1 MSTFTGFIPE
11 LPGIAIDCFEDA
23 QRSKSSM
30 FFLSHCHADHMRGL
44 ERNAPLPGA
53 LHLSPISGVF
63 IKHRYPQHADV
74 VRSFNVGEQLALKV
88 HPSTGEPPY
97 ELYVR
102 SLSAEH
108 CPGSVMF
115 YFEGNATRVLYTGD
129 FRLSS
134 QKNFTTQSSGIQP
147 AIVYLDSTFL
157 DADYSYFP
165 SREESTARVINL
177 CTEWLAADQ
186 RNVVSLWL
194 PANYGSEDLFLRLF
208 DRLKERI
215 HISDK
220 QRAPYMHFSSLND
233 ILTGDSSTRIHA
245 CTGTMRSSRNLT
257 CETLCNEDS
266 LSFVR
271 TIRPSALR
279 WRGLQPTEQ
288 FWKESNNL
296 FYVCYSAHASC
307 NELGAFLAHFQQHL
321 CDIRLNVIAD
331 EDDRVRKEHL
341 LESILG
347 NGINRATNSN
357 GTERRDKVED
367 GLSLNLNKIE
377 YKTKR
382 RTNHRAG
389 ETTESSESEDNDC
402 DLSYRKL
409 PKRSYVEKPRA
420 S

>member
-23 QRSKSSM
+23 QRSQSSI

-44 ERNAPLPGA
+44 DSNVPLPGP

-63 IKHRYPQHADV
+63 IKHRFPHHADI

-88 HPSTGEPPY
+88 HPSTGEAPY

-134 QKNFTTQSSGIQP
+134 QKNFTTQSSGIRP
-147 AIVYLDSTFL
+147 TIVYLDSTFL
-157 DADYSYFP
+157 DEDYSYFP

-186 RNVVSLWL
+186 RNIVSLWL
-194 PANYGSEDLFLRLF
+194 PANC
-208 DRLKERI
+208 
-215 HISDK
+215 
-220 QRAPYMHFSSLND
+220 
-233 ILTGDSSTRIHA
+233 DSSTRIHA
-245 CTGTMRSSRNLT
+245 CTGTVRSNRNLS
-257 CETLCNEDS
+257 CEKLCNEDS

-279 WRGLQPTEQ
+279 WRGLQPTER

-296 FYVCYSAHASC
+296 FYVCYSAHSSC
-307 NELGAFLAHFQQHL
+307 NELGAFLAHFQQHV
-321 CDIRLNVIAD
+321 CDIRLNVITD

-341 LESILG
+341 IESMVA
-347 NGINRATNSN
+347 NRINHATNSN
-357 GTERRDKVED
+357 DAERRDKAHD
-367 GLSLNLNKIE
+367 SLSLNLNKIE

-382 RTNHRAG
+382 RTNHRTG
-389 ETTESSESEDNDC
+389 RTSDSSESEDNDC
-402 DLSYRKL
+402 DLSYCKL
-409 PKRSYVEKPRA
+409 PKRNRVEKHCA